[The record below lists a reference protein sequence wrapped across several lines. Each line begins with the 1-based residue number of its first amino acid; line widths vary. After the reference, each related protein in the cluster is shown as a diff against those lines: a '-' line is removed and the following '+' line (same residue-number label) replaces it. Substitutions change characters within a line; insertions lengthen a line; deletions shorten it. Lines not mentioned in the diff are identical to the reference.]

1 MYIYSGGSGHNTV
14 TNLSLRQRC
23 DVIIHLSQISW
34 QYTTVLHLDY
44 YKIQICCV
52 ALHQVYQIDKY
63 SQLCADWT
71 LEQKHTNTGTQT
83 PDTANTILTAR
94 CVQVIRVRRKKV
106 LEGGVGGCGQPERET
121 QRVREKTQR
130 AERERDS
137 HITSIFSWNVSVCG
151 FNYALC
157 RLTTKTW
164 KLSRW
169 IYKSTLVRL
178 AGTAEL
184 SCVGYE
190 EHTDS
195 DTWAAFRESAR

>member
-1 MYIYSGGSGHNTV
+1 MLCRPPPS
-14 TNLSLRQRC
+14 LS
-23 DVIIHLSQISW
+23 DWQIQSA
-34 QYTTVLHLDY
+34 VCRLDTRT
-44 YKIQICCV
+44 KT
-52 ALHQVYQIDKY
+52 HKH
-63 SQLCADWT
+63 W
-71 LEQKHTNTGTQT
+71 HTNTRHSKY
-83 PDTANTILTAR
+83 NTD
-94 CVQVIRVRRKKV
+94 CKV
-106 LEGGVGGCGQPERET
+106 CAGDKGEKEKSAGGGVGGCGQPERET
-121 QRVREKTQR
+121 QRVRERHREKTQR

-169 IYKSTLVRL
+169 IYKSTLERL

>member
-1 MYIYSGGSGHNTV
+1 M
-14 TNLSLRQRC
+14 
-23 DVIIHLSQISW
+23 
-34 QYTTVLHLDY
+34 HLDY

-106 LEGGVGGCGQPERET
+106 LEGGWVGVANLRERH
-121 QRVREKTQR
+121 REKTLR

-137 HITSIFSWNVSVCG
+137 HITSIFS
-151 FNYALC
+151 
-157 RLTTKTW
+157 
-164 KLSRW
+164 
-169 IYKSTLVRL
+169 
-178 AGTAEL
+178 
-184 SCVGYE
+184 
-190 EHTDS
+190 
-195 DTWAAFRESAR
+195 

>member
-1 MYIYSGGSGHNTV
+1 MYIYSGGSGHNTF

-44 YKIQICCV
+44 YKILICRV

-106 LEGGVGGCGQPERET
+106 LEGGWVWPTWERDTE
-121 QRVREKTQR
+121 RAREKTQR

-151 FNYALC
+151 FNYTLC